1 MGGVCV
7 SGIADVVLRE
17 SDNRKPAHYWGMEAG
32 REWKSEKSTAR
43 WMPGAILA
51 DSMVNSD
58 VQPLFEDGHR

>member
-43 WMPGAILA
+43 
-51 DSMVNSD
+51 
-58 VQPLFEDGHR
+58 